1 MESGGDII
9 TVYTIFIPRSL
20 VISLS
25 NYSLFCVFCDDLQ
38 EEFQKMLYLIVVA
51 FKVHQKP

>member
-9 TVYTIFIPRSL
+9 TVYTIFIPCSL

-38 EEFQKMLYLIVVA
+38 DEFQKMLYLIVVA